1 MNIESLSTLK
11 IHRLTQAQYERERD
25 AGNLEENALYL
36 TPDEIINLSAYATKE
51 YVQEMI
57 GTAIGGSY

>member
-1 MNIESLSTLK
+1 MNIENLSTLK

-57 GTAIGGSY
+57 GAAIGGSY